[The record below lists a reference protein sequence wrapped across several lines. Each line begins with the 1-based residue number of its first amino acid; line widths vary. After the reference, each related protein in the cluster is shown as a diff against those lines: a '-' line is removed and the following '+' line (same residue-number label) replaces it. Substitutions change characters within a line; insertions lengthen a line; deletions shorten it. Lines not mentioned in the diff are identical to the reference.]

1 MKIKVAASIVS
12 LALLAG
18 CGTRPAGQSLY
29 PVSTDIQGQ
38 AAPAQV
44 QAAAA
49 SQQVG
54 SIEILFSGGQYTTQA
69 TSADVAS
76 LQVTV
81 TPSSGSPITQTV
93 SKGANAEIDNI
104 PVGTASLSV
113 IALDSNNNNIGTAT
127 QSGISVVAGQVT
139 PVNLSLQLDPT
150 VVAGGPQTGGV
161 AINVNLIDGATVSAT
176 PAPSPSPSASPTPS
190 SGSNSF
196 SDGFENGFANWNA
209 SFQRASYSSGPTTPS
224 SDWAA
229 TTAAA
234 KTGSYSANAGNQS
247 GNVYDPGTYYM
258 TYASTINTSAMANPT
273 LTFDFENF
281 VPQYYFKTTAFS
293 VETST
298 DGQNWTQAWQASSEQ
313 DTWAHQ
319 VVNLPVASQVYFRFA
334 FQYDYYLGSDYMNAP
349 YVDNVLAS
357 DGGN

>member
-1 MKIKVAASIVS
+1 MKFKVAASVVS
-12 LALLAG
+12 LAILAG
-18 CGTRPAGQSLY
+18 CGTRPAGHSLY
-29 PVSTDIQGQ
+29 PMSADIQGQ
-38 AAPAQV
+38 ASSV
-44 QAAAA
+44 QAAAT

-54 SIEILFSGGQYTTQA
+54 AIEILFSGGQYTTQA
-69 TSADVAS
+69 TSADVAN

-81 TPSSGSPITQTV
+81 TPSSGSAITQTV

-104 PVGTASLSV
+104 PAGTASLTV
-113 IALDSNNNNIGTAT
+113 IALDANNNNIGSAT
-127 QSGISVVAGQVT
+127 QSGIEVVAGQVT

-161 AINVNLIDGATVSAT
+161 AVNVNLIDGATVSAT

-190 SGSNSF
+190 SVSSSF
-196 SDGFENGFANWNA
+196 SDGFENGFANWTA

-224 SDWAA
+224 SDWAVS
-229 TTAAA
+229 TAAA
-234 KTGSYSANAGNQS
+234 KTGSDSANAGNQS
-247 GNVYDPGTYYM
+247 GSVYDPGTYYM
-258 TYASTINTSAMANPT
+258 TYVGTIDTGAMANPT

-293 VETST
+293 VQTST
-298 DGQNWTQAWQASSEQ
+298 DGQNWTQAWQAGAEQ
-313 DTWAHQ
+313 DTWGHQ
-319 VVNLPVASQVYFRFA
+319 VVNLPQASQVFFRFA

-349 YVDNVLAS
+349 YVDNVLVS